1 MYTVGRPVIMRP
13 NGGGVYILS
22 IYTQHVC
29 ANGPAFSSRQ
39 TLVSTLPS
47 QEPSTKKKLNSHT
60 PAMKRSLIDNI
71 LPPLFLLERKRFHSS
86 SVFHSVLGGKT
97 FLPKII
103 YCHRATYVTSPKCFH
118 FYIHMGELFVMRIL
132 HVRGPKCWNGIPS

>member
-13 NGGGVYILS
+13 NGGGIYILS

-86 SVFHSVLGGKT
+86 SVFHSVNVFRREDYSSENYL
-97 FLPKII
+97 L
-103 YCHRATYVTSPKCFH
+103 SP
-118 FYIHMGELFVMRIL
+118 G
-132 HVRGPKCWNGIPS
+132 HVRHISEMFSFLYTYGGAIRDAYFTRTGA